1 MPKNLKRYYG
11 QGDFHFITFSCHKR
25 MALLGT
31 ASARDLLLRVLNEV
45 RTQYQFALVGYV
57 IMPEHVHLLI
67 GEPRVGD
74 LSKVIQGLKLRVSKR
89 VRRAAVQSGASRL
102 RGEVAKHFWQP
113 RFYDFN
119 VWSAKKRKEKL
130 DYMHR
135 NPVTRKL
142 VDDPGD
148 WAWSSYA
155 SYSAR
160 GTPLIQIDF
169 ID

>member
-11 QGDFHFITFSCHKR
+11 RGDFHFITFSCHKR
-25 MALLGT
+25 VALLGT
-31 ASARDLLLRVLNEV
+31 VSARNLFLSVLSET
-45 RTQYQFALVGYV
+45 RAQYQFALLGYV

-74 LSKVIQGLKLRVSKR
+74 PSKVIQGLKLRVSKR
-89 VRRAAVQSGASRL
+89 VRKAAVSTGSFRFHGAF
-102 RGEVAKHFWQP
+102 VTHFWQP
-113 RFYDFN
+113 RSYDFN

-135 NPVTRKL
+135 NPVSRKL
-142 VDDPGD
+142 VEDPKD
-148 WAWSSYA
+148 WVWSSYA
-155 SYSAR
+155 SYSNR

-169 ID
+169 VD